1 MSAVWLTTP
10 LVAAFVS
17 GQDAERNLLA
27 CPMASARLRMG
38 VAANA
43 WREQGKENLFIE
55 PPAIHRAGAADWRG
69 AQVCVVP
76 KFTFDLPLA
85 PWVDACRAAK
95 NSGCRL
101 VVDICDYPFRKKPD
115 VVDEFY
121 SRVLGMADAVVVNSA
136 RMAEQIA
143 LHFSKPV
150 VVIADAVLDA
160 MATPAF
166 SPAKRLKLLWFG
178 HPSNLRFLEP
188 WISALIEAAPCP
200 CRLVI
205 VTQDGHGVREAARNI
220 QARYAPAFEARFVE
234 WSLQSTRRELA
245 ACDIA
250 LLPGDPSDPIKG
262 GVSANRIAEI
272 LNAGRVPVAS
282 PMQSYLE
289 LADAAW
295 LGNNVIEGIR
305 WAQAHP
311 EEVLRR
317 IRRGQ
322 ALVAEKYTRR
332 RLGEQWC
339 ELLREPAVANEST
352 R

>member
-1 MSAVWLTTP
+1 MRAVWLTTP
-10 LVAAFVS
+10 LVTSFVS
-17 GQDAERNLLA
+17 GQDTERKLLA

-38 VAANA
+38 VAAHA
-43 WREQGKENLFIE
+43 WREQGNENLFWD
-55 PPAIHRAGAADWRG
+55 PAAIQDNPVLDWRG

-76 KFTFDLPLA
+76 KFTFDLPLV
-85 PWVDACRAAK
+85 PWADACRAAK
-95 NSGCRL
+95 SNGCRL

-121 SRVLGMADAVVVNSA
+121 SRLLGMADAVVVNSV

-143 LHFSKPV
+143 PHFSKPV

-160 MATPAF
+160 MATPAY
-166 SPAKRLKLLWFG
+166 SPATRLKLLWFG

-188 WISALIEAAPCP
+188 WISALIEAPPRP

-205 VTQDGHGVREAARNI
+205 VTEDGYGVREAARNI
-220 QARYAPAFEARFVE
+220 QARFAPAFEARFVE
-234 WSLQSTRRELA
+234 WSLESTRRELA

-250 LLPGDPSDPIKG
+250 ILPGDPSDPVKG
-262 GVSANRIAEI
+262 GVSANRMAEI
-272 LNAGRVPVAS
+272 LNAGRFPVAS

-289 LADAAW
+289 FADAAW
-295 LGNNVIEGIR
+295 LGNNLIEGIR
-305 WAQAHP
+305 WGQAHR
-311 EEVLRR
+311 EEVLKR

-322 ALVAEKYTRR
+322 ALVAEKYTLR

-339 ELLREPAVANEST
+339 ELLRELALAA
-352 R
+352 